1 MARLFSPPTPDPG
14 QGLPLPEPSQKPR
27 GDGLIGNVQGAG
39 LLGHRAGTRRAENA
53 RGGDE
58 ENHQIPW
65 EPASGEFTIT
75 CSLLI
80 NCELDLIN

>member
-1 MARLFSPPTPDPG
+1 MGSLEMFKAPASWGTE
-14 QGLPLPEPSQKPR
+14 QGREEQR
-27 GDGLIGNVQGAG
+27 MHV
-39 LLGHRAGTRRAENA
+39 
-53 RGGDE
+53 GGDE

>member
-1 MARLFSPPTPDPG
+1 MHVLIPRVIRKKKY
-14 QGLPLPEPSQKPR
+14 QGKEEE
-27 GDGLIGNVQGAG
+27 
-39 LLGHRAGTRRAENA
+39 ENA